1 MRSKVPLPR
10 CCPSCRLKGMGHA
23 SAIETRARIE
33 SRGASVYDA
42 AVDATS
48 DMFHTPS
55 NLELL
60 IDQRLRASPTVL
72 EGLPVRSRSKVAKS
86 LVCEALGYRPP
97 LVFSKT
103 QPRLPHANVDVYV
116 QQSNNLQVWNEEV
129 DSARRYVII
138 LLDGNGQYRAVKVIA
153 GADLAQFDTTG
164 TLTSKFQANRINE
177 MEGSQLVSPLDTPD
191 LVRRLNPTADPL
203 NLSGESPTAL
213 PRSGSV
219 LTVDAVY
226 RRLLALV
233 GTRFVDPGITQERN
247 RGTVVHR
254 EACRLL
260 GLDTFS
266 DNGQFPDVLS
276 QALEVKLQLARTVD
290 LGLELPDSSNP
301 VASLN
306 GLLAVRDIRYAVFYG
321 ERDGAVFDVT
331 SLVVVTGAE
340 FFSAFRQFGGNVSNK
355 KLQLRLPDDWFKE

>member
-1 MRSKVPLPR
+1 MEL
-10 CCPSCRLKGMGHA
+10 A

-60 IDQRLRASPTVL
+60 IDQRLRAAPTAL
-72 EGLPVRSRSKVAKS
+72 EGLPVRTRSKVAKG
-86 LVCEALGYRPP
+86 LVCEALGYKPP
-97 LVFSKT
+97 STFAKT

-129 DSARRYVII
+129 DSARRYVIL
-138 LLDGNGQYRAVKVIA
+138 LLDADGRYRAVKVIA

-177 MEGSQLVSPLDTPD
+177 KAGSQLISPLDTPG
-191 LVRRLNPTADPL
+191 LIRRLTPTANPL
-203 NLSGESPTAL
+203 NLSGVSPTDL

-219 LTVDAVY
+219 LTVDSVY
-226 RRLLALV
+226 
-233 GTRFVDPGITQERN
+233 E
-247 RGTVVHR
+247 
-254 EACRLL
+254 L
-260 GLDTFS
+260 GTFS

-290 LGLELPDSSNP
+290 LGLELPDSGNP

-306 GLLAVRDIRYAVFYG
+306 GLLAVRDMRYAVFYG
-321 ERDGAVFDVT
+321 ERDGAVFDV
-331 SLVVVTGAE
+331 SALVVVTGAD
-340 FFSAFRQFGGNVSNK
+340 FFSAFRQFGGNISNK
-355 KLQLRLPDDWFKE
+355 KLQLRLPAGWF